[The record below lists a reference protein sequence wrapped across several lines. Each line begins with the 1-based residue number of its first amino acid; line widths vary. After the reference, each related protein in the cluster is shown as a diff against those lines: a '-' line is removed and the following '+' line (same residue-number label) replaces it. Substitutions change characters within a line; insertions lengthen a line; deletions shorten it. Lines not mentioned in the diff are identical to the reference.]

1 MNASC
6 TRSRTGGG
14 VSPRRVWVRALAV
27 GLSLLLVACDRAPH
41 AAAPTAGLAPA
52 PSASE
57 DGSNAAASGEM
68 DKVSVDVVV
77 RSKRHKPVTDLT
89 ASQLAMKDDGV
100 PVKLSSFDRVDLTS
114 GQQHLA
120 AFVFDQM
127 NSGQARAERKMAEKI
142 LSVIPDRGYSLAV
155 LQVNGRLHLLQG
167 YTSDF
172 HATDT
177 ALIAA
182 TPDKPAP
189 PSTALTPAET
199 ELISSVNGDSL
210 RVSSA
215 DRAKAKTLLNALEQS
230 QRILEDRHSYASL
243 AGLQALVQ
251 SEKLVEGRKFIF
263 YFCSGINSNSDAGE
277 LLQSIVGIA
286 NRMGVTIYVIDANPQ
301 IAPMRAA
308 MQASQVSTLLGT
320 GNGTGNTNQFGKTD
334 GSPPDILTYMQVHQI
349 QEYEFGSLDLD
360 QSPLAALSAGTGGT
374 YLNSLD
380 DNRRALRQLHE
391 DLTSWYEATWVPP
404 DTRFD
409 GKFRPIDL
417 RSARKD
423 VTLRARSGYFAVPP
437 GHSLEIPPFEVPLLE
452 VLKGATLPSEL
463 PVRAGV
469 LRLGVL
475 PDGNSA
481 ELIVQV
487 PVAQLAVHEDYN
499 THISTAQAAL
509 LAVIKDSKGDI
520 LERFGE
526 EIPLHQAAELYH
538 ADGDQMLTL
547 TRTFSA
553 DPGVYTLEVVANDA
567 LGHKTGAQRSTFTIE
582 APKHGVAI
590 SDVALVQSI
599 EPVEEDP
606 ETFEPMRYEDGRV
619 VPNVGDMLPEKTDSA
634 KFFFLLHPVAGSESQ
649 PALRMQILC
658 DGKLLMEAPLP
669 LQKVSGTGA
678 GVPYLATLRGGDL
691 PPGNYQVK
699 ALLTQNGETAS
710 SSAYFHV
717 AGDAG
722 VASAFSAA
730 GGVQIASMD
739 PGVSGLLSE
748 RSSLGSGFSIS
759 SATSGLAAL
768 SESNARQMIEDARQR
783 ALSWSDTLEN
793 FICFEVTN
801 HFVKSGSDAAWKQE
815 GTLVERLQLVDKA
828 QTRSTVMLNGEAS
841 TTAPDQLEFFR
852 SSGEFGAMFHMIFDP
867 SAKTEFTWKQAA
879 LLDGQPIQIFAFKV
893 ARTNST
899 FNLTDR
905 DEHTAVVGFSGLL
918 YLDPATGSIR
928 RVSIAADDIPS
939 RLEIRA
945 CSLSVDY
952 SWMAMQNHDFLLPV
966 RGVVGMQETSR
977 HPVMNEFAFRDYR
990 RFGSQVRIFASDGG
1004 TGTSKD

>member
-1 MNASC
+1 
-6 TRSRTGGG
+6 
-14 VSPRRVWVRALAV
+14 
-27 GLSLLLVACDRAPH
+27 
-41 AAAPTAGLAPA
+41 
-52 PSASE
+52 
-57 DGSNAAASGEM
+57 M

-77 RSKRHKPVTDLT
+77 RSKHHKPVTDLT
-89 ASQLAMKDDGV
+89 ASQLAMKDDGI

-120 AFVFDQM
+120 AFVFDQL

-167 YTSDF
+167 YTNDF
-172 HATDT
+172 HATDA

-189 PSTALTPAET
+189 SSAALTPAET
-199 ELISSVNGDSL
+199 KLIGLVNGDSL
-210 RVSSA
+210 NVSSA
-215 DRAKAKTLLNALEQS
+215 DRTKAKTLLNALEQS

-251 SEKLVEGRKFIF
+251 SEKLVDGRKFIF
-263 YFCSGINSNSDAGE
+263 YFCSGITSNSDAGE
-277 LLQSIVGIA
+277 LLQSVVGIA

-301 IAPMRAA
+301 IAPMRAT
-308 MQASQVSTLLGT
+308 MQASQVSTLLGAGN
-320 GNGTGNTNQFGKTD
+320 GNGTTNQFGKTD
-334 GSPPDILTYMQVHQI
+334 GSSPDAMTYVQVHQI

-404 DTRFD
+404 DTRYD
-409 GKFRPIDL
+409 GRFRPIDL

-423 VTLRARSGYFAVPP
+423 VTLRVRSGYFAVPP
-437 GHSLEIPPFEVPLLE
+437 GHSLEIPPFEVSLLG
-452 VLKGATLPSEL
+452 VLKNDKLPSEL

-499 THISTAQAAL
+499 THVSTAQAAL
-509 LAVIKDSKGDI
+509 VAVIRNGKGEV
-520 LERFGE
+520 LERYGE
-526 EIPLHQAAELYH
+526 DIPLHQATELYR
-538 ADGDQMLTL
+538 ADSDQMLTL
-547 TRTFSA
+547 ARTFSA
-553 DPGVYTLEVVANDA
+553 DPGVYTLEVVASDE
-567 LGHKTGAQRSTFTIE
+567 LSHKVAAQRSTFRID
-582 APKHGVAI
+582 APKQGVAL
-590 SDVALVQSI
+590 SDIALVQSI

-619 VPNVGDMLPEKTDSA
+619 VPNVGDTLPEKTDSA

-649 PALRMQILC
+649 PALRMQILS
-658 DGKLLMEAPLP
+658 DGKLLMETPLP

-678 GVPYLATLRGGDL
+678 GVPYLATLRGRDL

-717 AGDAG
+717 AGGAG
-722 VASAFSAA
+722 VASSAFSAG
-730 GGVQIASMD
+730 GGVQIASTD
-739 PGVSGLLSE
+739 PGASGLLSGS
-748 RSSLGSGFSIS
+748 SSLGSGFSIS

-905 DEHTAVVGFSGLL
+905 NGHMAVVGFSGLL